1 MSAQCTGRA
10 RTAALRRTV
19 VGRGVVVAL
28 LILAAA
34 GCAGRGAPALEPLPG
49 SQALLRS
56 ELFFGRLK
64 PDGSVVTDAEWRAFV
79 AEHVTVRFPDGFTV
93 LDAVGQYRTR
103 AGELQTEPTKILQIV
118 HGPEARPR
126 AAIQELRDV
135 YRRLFQ
141 QESVLLIESPARA
154 GF

>member
-1 MSAQCTGRA
+1 MTGRQSRRTCA
-10 RTAALRRTV
+10 RAVVAAL
-19 VGRGVVVAL
+19 L
-28 LILAAA
+28 LLTAA
-34 GCAGRGAPALEPLPG
+34 GCAGGGPALEPLPG
-49 SQALLRS
+49 TQALLRS

-79 AEHVTVRFPDGFTV
+79 VEHVTPRFPDGFTV

-103 AGELQTEPTKILQIV
+103 TGELQTEPTKILQIV
-118 HGPEARPR
+118 HGSEARPR

>member
-1 MSAQCTGRA
+1 VEA
-10 RTAALRRTV
+10 
-19 VGRGVVVAL
+19 RGVAVIVLLLAL
-28 LILAAA
+28 A
-34 GCAGRGAPALEPLPG
+34 GCAGSGLPAIEPLPG
-49 SQALLRS
+49 SQAVLRS

-64 PDGSVVTDAEWRAFV
+64 PDGTVVTDAEWRAFV
-79 AEHVTVRFPDGFTV
+79 TEHVTPRFPDGFTV

-103 AGELQTEPTKILQIV
+103 EGRVQTEPTKTLLIV
-118 HGPEARPR
+118 HGPDARPR